1 MPILDPAFWL
11 SSGKLLKLDFIVNYA
26 VSEKEDWTKGVTML
40 TRMAGGTLVDTI

>member
-11 SSGKLLKLDFIVNYA
+11 SSGKLLKLDLVNYA
-26 VSEKEDWTKGVTML
+26 VSKKEDWTKGVTML